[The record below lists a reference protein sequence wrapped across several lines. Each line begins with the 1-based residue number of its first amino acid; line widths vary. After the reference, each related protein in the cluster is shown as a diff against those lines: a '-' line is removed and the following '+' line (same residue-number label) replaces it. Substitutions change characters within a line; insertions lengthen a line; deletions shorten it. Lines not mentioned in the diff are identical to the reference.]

1 MSKEPTLIP
10 TDEQGNPVELN
21 EEQKLLNLTKKE
33 LVDRILKDELKHK
46 KLLTRSQNLKEDLD
60 GALDQIKELHEDLD
74 KLTEQQEQTMEE
86 AAAMSNTIRVKNR
99 VLDEVVEAY
108 LALANVS
115 RTTAAQGLK
124 ILEYNGLITN
134 SIERKK

>member
-1 MSKEPTLIP
+1 MPKEPTLIP

-33 LVDRILKDELKHK
+33 LVELIQKNEIKHK

-60 GALDQIKELHEDLD
+60 GALEQIKDLHEDLD
-74 KLTEQQEQTMEE
+74 KITEQQEQTMEE

-99 VLDEVVEAY
+99 
-108 LALANVS
+108 
-115 RTTAAQGLK
+115 
-124 ILEYNGLITN
+124 EYNGLVTN
-134 SIERKK
+134 SVERKK

>member
-1 MSKEPTLIP
+1 MPKEPTLIP

-21 EEQKLLNLTKKE
+21 EEQKLMNLTKKDLIE
-33 LVDRILKDELKHK
+33 MIEKSELKHK

-60 GALDQIKELHEDLD
+60 GALAQIQELHEELD
-74 KLTEQQEQTMEE
+74 KITEQQEQTMEE

-99 VLDEVVEAY
+99 VLEEVVEAY
-108 LALANVS
+108 LALANVT

-134 SIERKK
+134 SVERKK